1 MSSMKILFLG
11 DVSWKTGRDA
21 VAKLLPELQKK
32 YQPDV
37 TIANVENAAH
47 GSGIEK
53 RQYNFFI
60 ESSVDYMTS
69 GDHIFDKSGVEEIF
83 SQDDCKLIRS
93 ANYPQKA
100 DVPGKGYIV
109 AETKAGQ
116 LGIIN
121 LQARVFMREGMD
133 NPFWLI
139 QEILARPELQYI
151 PIVVDF
157 HGEAT
162 SEKVA
167 MGLMLDGKVAAV
179 LGTHTH
185 IQTNDARILPG
196 GTAYI
201 TDVGM
206 CGAQNGVLG
215 VAKNIIIN
223 KFLNS
228 LPAEFEQDES
238 VGMVNGVYIETDGSK
253 SKKIELIN
261 LTV

>member
-1 MSSMKILFLG
+1 MKILFLG

-21 VAKLLPELQKK
+21 VANILPELKKK
-32 YQPDV
+32 YQPNV

-47 GSGIEK
+47 GTGIEK
-53 RQYNFFI
+53 RQYDFFV
-60 ESSVDYMTS
+60 ESGIDYMTS

-83 SQDDCKLIRS
+83 SQNDCKLIRP
-93 ANYPQKA
+93 ANYPKKA
-100 DVPGKGYIV
+100 DISGKGYIV
-109 AETKAGQ
+109 AETEAGK

-121 LQARVFMREGMD
+121 LQARVFMTEGMD

-139 QEILARPELQYI
+139 QEILAIQELQNI
-151 PIVVDF
+151 PVIVDF

-167 MGLMLDGKVAAV
+167 MGLMLDGKVTAV

-206 CGAQNGVLG
+206 CGPQNGVLG
-215 VAKNIIIN
+215 VDKNIIIN
-223 KFLNS
+223 KYLNS
-228 LPAEFEQDES
+228 LPAKFEQDES
-238 VGMVNGVYIETDGSK
+238 KGMVNGVYIETDGNK
-253 SKKIELIN
+253 AKKIETIIELLN
-261 LTV
+261 